1 MRRLPFVMLLV
12 AVLANLTQAPAGAV
26 VQNDSLIKLLA
37 PPMTA
42 VARLIVTERWD
53 PRFDDLLQRA
63 PPAAPLGNKW
73 TSTLPA
79 WQKARA
85 AVGARMT
92 RILDA
97 YSQSAELPALLAA
110 ELKDLFPDAEAAA
123 LMAVLQGPAGPGI
136 IQSQASSTFIVEVM
150 SDNPNGP
157 SPGGRAFAEQAGALN
172 KRFKDRIGPS
182 VPAVEPDPGRQPD
195 VMKFMAEPAGTT
207 FHRLWMAV
215 VAKAVV
221 AINGAVNLMIFDD
234 REAILRDIAQ
244 AVATVK

>member
-1 MRRLPFVMLLV
+1 MFL
-12 AVLANLTQAPAGAV
+12 AVLADVSQPSTAALM
-26 VQNDSLIKLLA
+26 QNEALIKSLA

-42 VARLIVTERWD
+42 VARLIVAERWD
-53 PRFDDLLQRA
+53 PRFEELVQRA
-63 PPAAPLGNKW
+63 PSAAPLGSKW

-110 ELKDLFPDAEAAA
+110 ELKDLYPGAEAAA
-123 LMAVLQGPAGPGI
+123 LTAVLNGPGGPGI
-136 IQSQASSTFIVEVM
+136 LWSQASTTFIVEVM
-150 SDNPNGP
+150 SENPNGP
-157 SPGGRAFAEQAGALN
+157 SPAERAFAEQIGVLN
-172 KRFKDRIGPS
+172 KRFRERIGPALP
-182 VPAVEPDPGRQPD
+182 PAGPDPGRQPE
-195 VMKFMAEPAGTT
+195 VVKFMGEPAGST
-207 FHRLWMAV
+207 FHRLWMV
-215 VAKAVV
+215 VVGKAVV
-221 AINGAVNLMIFDD
+221 AMNGAINLMIFDD